1 MNIKKNKYYEKKVY
15 TDNPKIFFQIS
26 ESLFAS
32 GLMNQLLVYSQF
44 QISG

>member
-1 MNIKKNKYYEKKVY
+1 MNSKKKYYERKVY
-15 TDNPKIFFQIS
+15 TDIPRIFFQIS

-32 GLMNQLLVYSQF
+32 GLMNQLPVYSQF

>member
-1 MNIKKNKYYEKKVY
+1 MNLKNENYERKVY
-15 TDNPKIFFQIS
+15 TDIPKIFFQTS

-44 QISG
+44 QILG

>member
-1 MNIKKNKYYEKKVY
+1 MNLKTSIMREKVY
-15 TDNPKIFFQIS
+15 TDNPKFFFQIS